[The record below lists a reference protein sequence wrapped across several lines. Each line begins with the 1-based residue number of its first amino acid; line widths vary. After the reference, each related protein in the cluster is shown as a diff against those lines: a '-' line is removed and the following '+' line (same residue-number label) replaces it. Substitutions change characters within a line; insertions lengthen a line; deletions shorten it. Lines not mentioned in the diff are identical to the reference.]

1 MRFVN
6 LRMSWIDY
14 LLLQVS
20 IVIRLTQ
27 QPLNIEI
34 ITQVTLNI
42 SLSFTDFSQKSFK
55 IIFFFF
61 RNFFLKLD
69 KPLKFF

>member
-14 LLLQVS
+14 LLLQLKV
-20 IVIRLTQ
+20 VIRLTQ

-34 ITQVTLNI
+34 ITQVTSLN
-42 SLSFTDFSQKSFK
+42 T
-55 IIFFFF
+55 
-61 RNFFLKLD
+61 
-69 KPLKFF
+69 

>member
-42 SLSFTDFSQKSFK
+42 SLSFTDFSHKKFQNYFL
-55 IIFFFF
+55 FFSQFF
-61 RNFFLKLD
+61 SQTR
-69 KPLKFF
+69 

>member
-14 LLLQVS
+14 LLLQLN

-34 ITQVTLNI
+34 ITQVTSLN
-42 SLSFTDFSQKSFK
+42 T
-55 IIFFFF
+55 
-61 RNFFLKLD
+61 
-69 KPLKFF
+69 